1 MLLVAIRT
9 HEEEE
14 PGMRVG
20 DAMTI
25 RVVSVSPQATV
36 QEAIARM
43 LEEGIGAVAVCDGPL
58 LVGIF
63 TERDVLRV
71 AGEGPLFSEIAL
83 DVVMTKRPITCA
95 PEDDLIGAAQ
105 LMADK
110 RIRHLPVCEGDF
122 LIGMIGIRDVLGRLL
137 EEAANQDD
145 SARATARELL
155 SRAPRA

>member
-1 MLLVAIRT
+1 MPVS
-9 HEEEE
+9 
-14 PGMRVG
+14 

-25 RVVSVSPQATV
+25 RVVSVEPQATV

-43 LEEGIGAVAVCDGPL
+43 LEEGIGAVAVCDGPQ

-71 AGEGPLFSEIAL
+71 AGEGLLFGEIT
-83 DVVMTKRPITCA
+83 VETVMTRRPITCA
-95 PEDDLIGAAQ
+95 PDDDLLGAAQ

-110 RIRHLPVCEGDF
+110 RIRHLPVCQGDF

-137 EEAANQDD
+137 EQAANQDD
-145 SARATARELL
+145 NARATARTLL
-155 SRAPRA
+155 ARAPRV

>member
-1 MLLVAIRT
+1 
-9 HEEEE
+9 
-14 PGMRVG
+14 MRVG

>member
-1 MLLVAIRT
+1 
-9 HEEEE
+9 
-14 PGMRVG
+14 MRVG

-25 RVVSVSPQATV
+25 RVVSVSPEATV

-71 AGEGPLFSEIAL
+71 AGEGPLFSEIRI
-83 DVVMTKRPITCA
+83 DVVMTKRPTTCA

-110 RIRHLPVCEGDF
+110 RIRHLPVCQGDF

-145 SARATARELL
+145 GARATARTLL
-155 SRAPRA
+155 SRAPRG

>member
-1 MLLVAIRT
+1 
-9 HEEEE
+9 
-14 PGMRVG
+14 
-20 DAMTI
+20 MTV
-25 RVVSVSPQATV
+25 RVVSVSPEATV
-36 QEAIARM
+36 QEAISRM

-71 AGEGPLFSEIAL
+71 AGEGPMFAEITV
-83 DVVMTKRPITCA
+83 DTVMTRRPITCA

-110 RIRHLPVCEGDF
+110 RIRHLPVCQGDF

-137 EEAANQDD
+137 EDAANQDD
-145 SARATARELL
+145 DARATARTLL
-155 SRAPRA
+155 SRAPRG